1 MCKHKYTSWDFP
13 GDPVVKNPPSN
24 EGKCGLNY
32 DLACHRATRPMLH
45 DQRKTCSLQ
54 PRPNAAI
61 HKETLKYI
69 PLLASFLAKKAWYC
83 NPLISPLTAHP
94 VEHLMSIRRDLP
106 HSFQQLYSFHY
117 INIQNRVNQPH
128 TESHL
133 DFPKSFAITHHAA
146 KITKLL
152 CILSVH
158 YKFRRNSQKWKC

>member
-24 EGKCGLNY
+24 AGKCGLNY

-45 DQRKTCSLQ
+45 DQRKICSLQ

-69 PLLASFLAKKAWYC
+69 PLLASFLAKKAWYY

-117 INIQNRVNQPH
+117 TNIHEKTVPLLARCAEIQGTWKIALQQICEDLLGNG
-128 TESHL
+128 
-133 DFPKSFAITHHAA
+133 FPSKQVSG
-146 KITKLL
+146 
-152 CILSVH
+152 ILG
-158 YKFRRNSQKWKC
+158 